1 MTDPLPLP
9 SAEQVARARA
19 LYAAGRTITD
29 IMAETGFTYAQ
40 VYLWIDRE
48 IGPDGTVHERPMA
61 RRMPGTM
68 RSRNPGPKR
77 RRALANRIWRAAEAQ
92 VGEIETRLALIGA
105 APAEAER
112 DARALAVLARVVR
125 ELAALDAAT
134 KKAEAAKDD
143 TPANDPERDEARD
156 EDARA
161 PTDLDTFRR
170 ELARRLDALRAE
182 RAD

>member
-1 MTDPLPLP
+1 MTDPLPQP
-9 SAEQVARARA
+9 SAEQVAHARA
-19 LYAAGRTITD
+19 LYAAGRTIKD

-40 VYLWIDRE
+40 VYVWIDRE
-48 IGPDGTVHERPMA
+48 IGPDGGVRERPMA

-92 VGEIETRLALIGA
+92 VCEIETRLAQLGA

-134 KKAEAAKDD
+134 KKSGPKDAD
-143 TPANDPERDEARD
+143 TLRDD

-170 ELARRLDALRAE
+170 ELARRLDALRADG
-182 RAD
+182 AD